1 MEKTGIFVNGKFIEC
16 DISNLEILIKGKIE
30 NLNVA
35 NKEMNISNGNSHKNM
50 YINQVGTQVFH
61 GNITGGTFEVTQ
73 NSNSVSQVITVTSS
87 IKINVNGNINNLTSS
102 TGDIYCN
109 NTGSI
114 ETVSGDV
121 NISGN
126 VSGAVKSISG
136 DIKVKG
142 NVMGNVNTVSGDLF
156 TK

>member
-16 DISNLEILIKGKIE
+16 DVSNLEILIKGKIE

-35 NKEMNISNGNSHKNM
+35 NKNM
-50 YINQVGTQVFH
+50 YINQAGTQVFY

-142 NVMGNVNTVSGDLF
+142 NVRGNVNTVSGDIF
-156 TK
+156 K